1 MGVQGAAAWLSAAQ
15 QVSAATGVLPGV
27 LLALGQEETGLGT
40 AGTGLQNNVWGVRY
54 APGASAPGTTEQAGG
69 FAAYPSPEVAAA
81 DMIRVLQLPY
91 YSAVRSA
98 QGAAAQIAALA
109 DSPYNGASLAQR
121 QVWEQTLL
129 SVYQSGGFAQYDAGA
144 GSPAAPSGYQVAAQ
158 GNTLTVTAPSGTD
171 LGGAVAGA
179 GAVAVVAAVAA
190 VLAWA
195 LGHL

>member
-15 QVSAATGVLPGV
+15 EVSAATGVLPGV

-40 AGTGLQNNVWGVRY
+40 AGTGLQNNIWGVKY

-69 FAAYPSPEVAAA
+69 FAAYPDPSVAAA

-91 YSAVRSA
+91 YAAVRSA

-109 DSPYNGASLAQR
+109 ESPYDGASVSQR

-129 SVYQSGGFAQYDAGA
+129 SVYQSGGFARYDGA
-144 GSPAAPSGYQVAAQ
+144 PAGYQVSAQ
-158 GNTLTVTAPSGTD
+158 GNTLTVTAPGGTD
-171 LGGAVAGA
+171 LAGGAAGVAAVAVAGA
-179 GAVAVVAAVAA
+179 LAA